1 ESMSGRLAR
10 EILKA
15 GERAAKLTGQL
26 LVFGR
31 QQVTSTE
38 TVDLGSIV
46 SGMTEMLARLLGPRV
61 TLAAS
66 ISPGP
71 RPLIMGNSIQMEH
84 VVLNLIVNARA
95 ALPSGGTV
103 NVRVDVLETART
115 RESKVPIPLVRLT
128 VTDNGVGID
137 ARTREH
143 IFDPFFTTKHPCKG
157 TG

>member
-1 ESMSGRLAR
+1 LAGGIAHDFNNLLTIINGCAEAMTEEEPQESMSGRLAR

-71 RPLIMGNSIQMEH
+71 RPLIMGNSIQMEQ
-84 VVLNLIVNARA
+84 VVLNLIVNARD

-103 NVRVDVLETART
+103 NVRVDVLET
-115 RESKVPIPLVRLT
+115 
-128 VTDNGVGID
+128 
-137 ARTREH
+137 
-143 IFDPFFTTKHPCKG
+143 
-157 TG
+157 